1 METQF
6 VSESN
11 SVMPPV
17 CGSEGNG
24 DCNEADLIAEAKA
37 GSLPAFD
44 QLVQRYE
51 ARVFRVAQSMAHTH
65 EDAEEIAQTAF
76 VQAFRHLANFRGDSR
91 FYTWLVRITI
101 NEGLMKLRRRRWNE
115 ISIDNSGDHEE
126 RVLSRELEDW
136 RPTPEERCSH
146 EELRG
151 ILATNIGLLPPRYR
165 AVFQLRDV
173 EGYSTKETARALD
186 LSPTAVKTRL
196 RRARIALR
204 SSLDKYRRSAAIR
217 N

>member
-6 VSESN
+6 ASESN
-11 SVMPPV
+11 SVMPLV
-17 CGSEGNG
+17 CPSEGNG
-24 DCNEADLIAEAKA
+24 DCNEVDLIAEAKA

-51 ARVFRVAQSMAHTH
+51 ARIFRVAQSMTHTH

-76 VQAFRHLANFRGDSR
+76 VQAFKHLSNFRGDSR

-115 ISIDNSGDHEE
+115 ISIDNSGENEE
-126 RVLSRELEDW
+126 RTLCRELEDW

-146 EELRG
+146 EELRS
-151 ILATNIGLLPPRYR
+151 ILATNIGQLPPRYR

-204 SSLDKYRRSAAIR
+204 SSLDKYRRSAAFR